1 MLLELGKVYLFNCL
15 LIHLL
20 AIFILFICFIYF
32 VFIGHGSFGTVEKGL
47 WNDLRIVLKKLN
59 ETYSE
64 EMTNV
69 FSKEAKLLN
78 DVRHENIIE
87 LLAVCD
93 NPAAIMLEL
102 CEFSM
107 KPCEGDQSFHSL
119 DTFLKYLAKNELLD
133 FFPGSCNK
141 IINDTLHSI
150 FYICSKDIVQINIE
164 MSNSQIF

>member
-15 LIHLL
+15 LIHILV
-20 AIFILFICFIYF
+20 IIILFICFIYF
-32 VFIGHGSFGTVEKGL
+32 VVIRQGSFGTIEKGL
-47 WNDLRIVLKKLN
+47 WNNLPIVLKKLN

-78 DVRHENIIE
+78 DVRHENIME

-102 CEFSM
+102 CE
-107 KPCEGDQSFHSL
+107 
-119 DTFLKYLAKNELLD
+119 
-133 FFPGSCNK
+133 
-141 IINDTLHSI
+141 
-150 FYICSKDIVQINIE
+150 
-164 MSNSQIF
+164 